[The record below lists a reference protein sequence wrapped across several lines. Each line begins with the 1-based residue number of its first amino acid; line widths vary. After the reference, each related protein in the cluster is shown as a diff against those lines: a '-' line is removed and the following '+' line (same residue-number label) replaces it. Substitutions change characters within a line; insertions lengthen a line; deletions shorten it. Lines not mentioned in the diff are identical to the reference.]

1 VIGIWGPQARGALA
15 AVTRDDVSGEAFP
28 FRTAKT
34 VDIGGAPVLAQRIT
48 YVGELGYELYLA
60 RQWAVQVWDALMR
73 AASPEPVGYT
83 ALDSLRIEKG
93 YRYFG
98 ADMTSSD
105 TPFEAGVGFCV
116 AQEKW
121 PQLDRSPEA
130 RLRTILVGEHDYL
143 SVYGGEAVHAAGD
156 VVGRV
161 RSAAYG
167 FTVKRNVALA
177 KLPAVLAEGAEV
189 NVDVLG
195 TLVPAI
201 VAPDAIY
208 DPAQERVRS

>member
-1 VIGIWGPQARGALA
+1 
-15 AVTRDDVSGEAFP
+15 
-28 FRTAKT
+28 
-34 VDIGGAPVLAQRIT
+34 
-48 YVGELGYELYLA
+48 
-60 RQWAVQVWDALMR
+60 MR

-121 PQLDRSPEA
+121 PELDRSPEA

-195 TLVPAI
+195 RLVPAI

-208 DPAQERVRS
+208 DPAQERARS

>member
-1 VIGIWGPQARGALA
+1 MTTSPEKRSRFERRRPL
-15 AVTRDDVSGEAFP
+15 T
-28 FRTAKT
+28 
-34 VDIGGAPVLAQRIT
+34 IGGAPVLAQRIT

-121 PQLDRSPEA
+121 PSSTGRPRRGCGRSSWA
-130 RLRTILVGEHDYL
+130 ST
-143 SVYGGEAVHAAGD
+143 
-156 VVGRV
+156 
-161 RSAAYG
+161 
-167 FTVKRNVALA
+167 T
-177 KLPAVLAEGAEV
+177 
-189 NVDVLG
+189 
-195 TLVPAI
+195 T
-201 VAPDAIY
+201 
-208 DPAQERVRS
+208 

>member
-1 VIGIWGPQARGALA
+1 MPST
-15 AVTRDDVSGEAFP
+15 VTSPKGMRPIV
-28 FRTAKT
+28 TL
-34 VDIGGAPVLAQRIT
+34 I
-48 YVGELGYELYLA
+48 
-60 RQWAVQVWDALMR
+60 R
-73 AASPEPVGYT
+73 AASPEPVGYA

-116 AQEKW
+116 AHEKW
-121 PQLDRSPEA
+121 PHLDRSPGA
-130 RLRTILVGEHDYL
+130 RLRTILVGEDDYL
-143 SVYGGEAVHAAGD
+143 TVYGGEAVHAAGG

-177 KLPAVLAEGAEV
+177 TLPAVLAEGAEV

-195 TLVPAI
+195 ELVPAI
-201 VAPDAIY
+201 VAPDSIY
-208 DPAQERVRS
+208 DPAHERVRS